1 MEVAKMNQMNLARYI
16 AELQGLYGMANSY
29 EKLGKPMLPGIPDIP
44 KMITEFLK
52 RLVKELLEKLRP
64 KIQELIMLI
73 MTRVACE
80 VIPIVN
86 EIVKVLNF
94 MINVMNQIV
103 ETLMPLAR
111 SFFYVI
117 VALSILYIVPKII
130 VEVMLDFGAG
140 MGAVTVFTTKV
151 MRKLMWISNTAKEWN
166 KKIKPIAYAILANM
180 RKILQAFGFLT
191 MINAILEFL
200 RMFSCDMFQGVSDEE
215 SFNAEDWANAIPAE
229 TSITP
234 PLSEEL
240 VDCTY
245 TGANGETITEP
256 LTPDECIAR
265 GGTFP
270 GLEGVMHL
278 NDLDSQIASCLSAPV
293 DCCLADGT
301 QEELN
306 FDVCFASGGEACCLA
321 PLQEERNDL
330 CEELGNLCN
339 LNIGE
344 NEITSL
350 LYTNSDV
357 TIEKATQNTGNRY
370 GFYGEQFGGDVVD
383 NPTEETTIDE
393 NTIFN
398 VLSEP
403 GEEQNFVSYEFEKGG
418 KVKRKNKPKIKKNKQ

>member
-1 MEVAKMNQMNLARYI
+1 
-16 AELQGLYGMANSY
+16 Y

-191 MINAILEFL
+191 MINAI
-200 RMFSCDMFQGVSDEE
+200 
-215 SFNAEDWANAIPAE
+215 
-229 TSITP
+229 
-234 PLSEEL
+234 
-240 VDCTY
+240 
-245 TGANGETITEP
+245 
-256 LTPDECIAR
+256 
-265 GGTFP
+265 
-270 GLEGVMHL
+270 
-278 NDLDSQIASCLSAPV
+278 
-293 DCCLADGT
+293 
-301 QEELN
+301 
-306 FDVCFASGGEACCLA
+306 
-321 PLQEERNDL
+321 
-330 CEELGNLCN
+330 
-339 LNIGE
+339 
-344 NEITSL
+344 
-350 LYTNSDV
+350 
-357 TIEKATQNTGNRY
+357 
-370 GFYGEQFGGDVVD
+370 
-383 NPTEETTIDE
+383 
-393 NTIFN
+393 
-398 VLSEP
+398 
-403 GEEQNFVSYEFEKGG
+403 
-418 KVKRKNKPKIKKNKQ
+418 